1 MFLFGSSFGGL
12 LVSNMAA
19 GLMANAMFSGAVSF
33 IPFYRLG
40 AEKLYRYEPL
50 LKILDVVHPNKTAPK
65 EHK

>member
-12 LVSNMAA
+12 LVSNMAS
-19 GLMANAMFSGAVSF
+19 GLMANTMFSGAVSF

-40 AEKLYRYEPL
+40 AEKLYRYETL
-50 LKILDVVHPNKTAPK
+50 LKILDVVHPNMTAPK